1 MYKTLQSYV
10 VMALMLLAMP
20 LYAAEPAPEPLTIVT
35 LKNGTTVKLND
46 DFTWEYVFITPEVNE
61 AVTDAVPSTPPT
73 NDVATTAVIG
83 SAPAIQATGP
93 EVAGTLTAGAMAQS
107 ALLKSTAKGGVK
119 ISYLNCRWDKE
130 GRLGLNF
137 ELSSTS
143 SENYV
148 MIELEIGLFGDSG
161 QLLKRETADVWQAIF
176 RMPETYLRKGQT
188 RNSETLWI
196 EGIDKSQWEQQLMTL
211 KIKEMSSR

>member
-1 MYKTLQSYV
+1 
-10 VMALMLLAMP
+10 MALMLLAMP

-35 LKNGTTVKLND
+35 LKNGATVKLND

-61 AVTDAVPSTPPT
+61 AAADATPSTPPT

-119 ISYLNCRWDKE
+119 ISYLNSRWDKE

-161 QLLKRETADVWQAIF
+161 QLLKRETVDVWQAIF

-196 EGIDKSQWEQQLMTL
+196 EGIDKSQWDQQLMTL